1 MLYILCSFL
10 TDSLYLHAKVLVEK
24 MGLPEGYDSS
34 SVETN
39 GDVLRKFL
47 TAIIV
52 LFYFLCNLMLTCL

>member
-10 TDSLYLHAKVLVEK
+10 TDSFRCLHAKVLVEK

-47 TAIIV
+47 TAIIL
-52 LFYFLCNLMLTCL
+52 LFYYASLC